1 MNHNKVCDNF
11 GRYVL
16 YLRVVFSLNLGIL
29 LAASIF
35 MFFESSSRIIIP
47 RSRAGCSFVTP
58 VNQYNVHGCI
68 KKTFHTAQWQICQK
82 HFLFFHSETHSVPFV
97 CECVW
102 DNCFLLLCASSDE
115 YGSRSNEL
123 FCYAKM
129 ATQSCSVPGGMVI
142 HLGQ

>member
-47 RSRAGCSFVTP
+47 RSHAGCSFVTP

-68 KKTFHTAQWQICQK
+68 NKTCTQPSGKYAKNIFYSFTLRHTVF
-82 HFLFFHSETHSVPFV
+82 FLSANV
-97 CECVW
+97 CGII
-102 DNCFLLLCASSDE
+102 A
-115 YGSRSNEL
+115 
-123 FCYAKM
+123 FCYSAHQVM
-129 ATQSCSVPGGMVI
+129 NMEVAVMSSSATPKWPRSPAAF
-142 HLGQ
+142 LAAW

>member
-68 KKTFHTAQWQICQK
+68 NKTSTQPSGKYAKNIFYSC
-82 HFLFFHSETHSVPFV
+82 VPFV

-102 DNCFLLLCASSDE
+102 DNCFLLQCASSDE